1 MSKALANRLNPVM
14 SELLDESQSCVV
26 GKQIADPIQLVQSTI
41 HHAKANNHKAALMFL
56 DFEKAFDSVSHS
68 YTKELMHHMNISD
81 MDEDGKDDGFIR
93 WAALAFTDT
102 RASCIINGKLS
113 KGFGLPGGGRQ
124 GDNLYP
130 LLFALVVHGLK
141 VLVDSSDIKGYEYL
155 PGKTV
160 KIKQYADDT
169 ALFLGSDTRQL
180 NKYLKVINTFCT
192 ASSMKINE
200 SKTDLMFIGSWA
212 DNHPPPWSL
221 PNPVSINILR
231 PGQIIRYLG
240 VMIGTDVPKNIAWTR
255 IKSKVLE
262 CIDNI
267 IASGR
272 NTLTERILYT
282 NAVILGQLT
291 YPLSHCSVDTTALTT
306 LEKIVTKSANAGNT
320 LIPKSVLVA
329 RPNHGIPVP
338 LTNPLRMF
346 HCV

>member
-68 YTKELMHHMNISD
+68 YTKELMHHMNISN

-221 PNPVSINILR
+221 PNPVPINILR

-255 IKSKVLE
+255 IKSKVVPVAVRGPGGAVR
-262 CIDNI
+262 
-267 IASGR
+267 ASR
-272 NTLTERILYT
+272 
-282 NAVILGQLT
+282 
-291 YPLSHCSVDTTALTT
+291 
-306 LEKIVTKSANAGNT
+306 
-320 LIPKSVLVA
+320 
-329 RPNHGIPVP
+329 
-338 LTNPLRMF
+338 
-346 HCV
+346 